1 MPQVTDVVHF
11 RLDFAGFCPTLQKQE
26 QARRDDPISDR
37 YMQIE
42 LRIRNVNLAG
52 SLQSYVERRLR
63 YALRRLGNRLGR
75 VKVWVSDIN
84 GPRGG
89 PDKHRRVSLELN
101 PIGTLTAEGTH
112 PDLYVSISGTDS
124 YRRHDIQNRRAGCS
138 LVFAF
143 CGAHLGQPGSE
154 PLSRGGNHQI
164 QGTEHRPDHDARRE
178 NQSKAV

>member
-1 MPQVTDVVHF
+1 
-11 RLDFAGFCPTLQKQE
+11 
-26 QARRDDPISDR
+26 
-37 YMQIE
+37 MQIE

-89 PDKHRRVSLELN
+89 PDKHCRVSLELN

-112 PDLYVSISGTDS
+112 PDLYVSISGAVKRLGRLLD
-124 YRRHDIQNRRAGCS
+124 RRLDRDLTLKTGKASIRTGM
-138 LVFAF
+138 
-143 CGAHLGQPGSE
+143 PGREVTSE
-154 PLSRGGNHQI
+154 RQRNPRQ
-164 QGTEHRPDHDARRE
+164 DVA
-178 NQSKAV
+178 